1 MVVMTMIIKLL
12 NWGNELFIKPSELKG
27 KWLST
32 NIIDQNWIL
41 FILTL
46 KNVTIYNAEIE
57 IIKFEISKTVVLQN
71 RKLNKEKIN

>member
-1 MVVMTMIIKLL
+1 MVGMTMIIKLL
-12 NWGNELFIKPSELKG
+12 NWGNELLIKPLELKG

-41 FILTL
+41 FMLTL

-57 IIKFEISKTVVLQN
+57 IIKFEISKN
-71 RKLNKEKIN
+71 CGPAE